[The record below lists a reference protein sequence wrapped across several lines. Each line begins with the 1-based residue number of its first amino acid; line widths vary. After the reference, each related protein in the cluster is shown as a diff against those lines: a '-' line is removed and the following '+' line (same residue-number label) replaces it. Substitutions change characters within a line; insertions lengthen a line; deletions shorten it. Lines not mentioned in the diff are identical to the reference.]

1 MTETTE
7 TTTTR
12 KIMFTTSRKLSD
24 SEFRGYQRIMKT
36 RCGGAEFHPEGTLR
50 GVEDACWIADSMWDS
65 DRMQLEGSGVA
76 ITPVDVEMD
85 EYGSILWVDE
95 A

>member
-1 MTETTE
+1 MTETE

-12 KIMFTTSRKLSD
+12 KIMFTASRKLSD

-36 RCGGAEFHPEGTLR
+36 RCGGGEFHPEGTLH

-76 ITPVDVEMD
+76 ITPVDVETD
-85 EYGSILWVDE
+85 EHGSILWVDE

>member
-7 TTTTR
+7 TTTR
-12 KIMFTTSRKLSD
+12 KIMFTTTRKLSD

-36 RCGGAEFHPEGTLR
+36 RCGGAEFHPEGTLH